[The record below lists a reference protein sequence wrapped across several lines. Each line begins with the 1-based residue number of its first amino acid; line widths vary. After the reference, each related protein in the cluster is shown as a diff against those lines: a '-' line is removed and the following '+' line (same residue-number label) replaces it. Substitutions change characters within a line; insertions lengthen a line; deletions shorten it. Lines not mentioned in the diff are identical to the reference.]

1 LRLDLITAIILGAIQ
16 GATEFLPVSSSGHLV
31 LAEKILGGTASAGLI
46 FEVIV
51 HFATMV
57 SVLIYFRNKIGK
69 LLISL
74 LPPYTED
81 KLPSLKLAVIIV
93 IGTIPAVIIGLAFED
108 YIEIAFGSA
117 TMVSVMLIAT
127 ACLLLSTRLVKPG
140 KKQVGFK
147 SGLIIG
153 IAQAAAIMPGISRS
167 GTTITAGL
175 HLKIAPAEAAEFSF
189 LLSLPAVFG
198 AGVLKSFSLMS
209 SPLES
214 AQLGA
219 YAAGAAAAFV
229 IGYLSIAWLMS
240 LIKKGQFFYFGLYC
254 LLIGVSGLVFL

>member
-1 LRLDLITAIILGAIQ
+1 MDLITGIILGAIQ

-31 LAEKILGGTASAGLI
+31 LAEKILGGTASTGLI
-46 FEVIV
+46 FEVLL
-51 HFATMV
+51 HFATMI

-69 LLISL
+69 LIISL

-81 KLPSLKLAVIIV
+81 KLPSLKLAAIIA

-108 YIEIAFGSA
+108 YIEMAFGSS
-117 TMVSVMLIAT
+117 TMVSVMLIVT
-127 ACLLLSTRLVKPG
+127 ACLLLSTKLVRPG

-153 IAQAAAIMPGISRS
+153 VTQATAIMPGISRS
-167 GTTITAGL
+167 GATITAGL
-175 HLKIAPAEAAEFSF
+175 HLNIAPAEAAEFSF

-214 AQLGA
+214 SQFGV
-219 YAAGAAAAFV
+219 YAAGAVTAFA

-240 LIKKGQFFYFGLYC
+240 LIRKGQFFYFGLYC
-254 LLIGVSGLVFL
+254 LLIGVSGLVLL